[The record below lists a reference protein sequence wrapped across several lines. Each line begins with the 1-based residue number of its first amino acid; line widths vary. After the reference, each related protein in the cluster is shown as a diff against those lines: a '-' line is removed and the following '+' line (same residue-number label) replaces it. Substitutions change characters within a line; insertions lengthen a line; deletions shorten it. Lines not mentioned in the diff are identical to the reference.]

1 MKYQFFTLDVFA
13 EQKFEGNQLAVIPNA
28 ESLDE
33 RQMQKIAQEFNYSET
48 VCITQGDSDH
58 SWDIRII
65 TPTSEIDFAGH
76 PNIGAAM
83 LLAYIGEFTDKEK
96 S

>member
-28 ESLDE
+28 EGIDSN
-33 RQMQKIAQEFNYSET
+33 QMQQIAQEFNYSET
-48 VCITQGDSDH
+48 VFVTKNNSEN
-58 SWDIRII
+58 SRNIRIF
-65 TPTSEIDFAGH
+65 TPASEVDFA
-76 PNIGAAM
+76 
-83 LLAYIGEFTDKEK
+83 E

>member
-48 VCITQGDSDH
+48 VFITQGDSEH
-58 SWDIRII
+58 SWDVRIF
-65 TPTSEIDFAGH
+65 TPTSENHGH
-76 PNIGAAM
+76 KIQMPDRRYNCK
-83 LLAYIGEFTDKEK
+83 LEQRKLSF
-96 S
+96 